1 MLTLAMPWALALLPL
16 PLLIWGFA
24 PPLRTR
30 ALALRVPFFRPIVQN
45 TGTQAHDGAV
55 VQRRGA
61 FPMILAALV
70 WVLLVTSMARP
81 EFLGQPQ
88 TIEKAARDVM
98 LAIDISGSMDD
109 KDFQAENGDRLQ
121 RLAAVKSVVG
131 EFIAERDGDRVGLI
145 VFGTKPF
152 VQAPFT
158 EDLQTVTA
166 FLEQTSVGMAGPHT
180 AIGDAI
186 GLAIRNFET
195 SEIEQRLL
203 ILLSDGAD
211 TGSRM
216 SPINAAEIAA
226 KNGVTIYTIGVGDP
240 AASGED
246 RVDLKALE
254 GIAAR
259 TGGQSFFA
267 GEETALKAIYDQID
281 EQTPRTVDTIT
292 HQPRRSLAY
301 LPLAL
306 AGAMMGLFLAWRVA
320 GQRKL
325 GARA

>member
-1 MLTLAMPWALALLPL
+1 MLTFAMPWAFAILPL
-16 PLLIWGFA
+16 PLLIWGIA

-30 ALALRVPFFRPIVQN
+30 ALALRVPFFRPILQN

-61 FPMILAALV
+61 FSMILATVV
-70 WVLLVTSMARP
+70 WILLVLSMARP
-81 EFLGQPQ
+81 EFLGPPQ

-109 KDFQAENGDRLQ
+109 KDFQTEDGSRQQ
-121 RLAAVKSVVG
+121 RLAAVKSVVS

-226 KNGVTIYTIGVGDP
+226 QNGVTIYTIGVGDP

-254 GIAAR
+254 DIAAR

-267 GEETALKAIYDQID
+267 GEEAALKAIYDQID

-301 LPLAL
+301 LPMAL
-306 AGAMMGLFLAWRVA
+306 AGVMMGLFLLWRVA
-320 GQRKL
+320 GHRKT
-325 GARA
+325 GAQA